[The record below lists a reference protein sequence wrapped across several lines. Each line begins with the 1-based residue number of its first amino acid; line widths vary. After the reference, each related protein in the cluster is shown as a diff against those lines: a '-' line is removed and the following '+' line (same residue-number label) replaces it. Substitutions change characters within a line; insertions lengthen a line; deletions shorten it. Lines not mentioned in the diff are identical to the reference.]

1 MCFPKNSSCF
11 PPSPQK
17 MITDNNNQDQQEKTE
32 NIQVLKREENKSWRW
47 NEVSL
52 GLKKDCNFR
61 KEVELRIIIDS

>member
-1 MCFPKNSSCF
+1 
-11 PPSPQK
+11 
-17 MITDNNNQDQQEKTE
+17 MITDNNNQDQQKKQK